1 MARKPFSL
9 TYVTYE
15 EGDSVGLVC
24 ALLAL
29 APVFIIVAYAT
40 LLVSRRELHVFYILA
55 GQLANGALN
64 GLLKAYFDAPRPE
77 GADRAGPGFPSDHA
91 QFMGF
96 WAAYAALFL
105 ILYVPRVGRPY
116 WRELLGAAVVALA
129 AAVAGSRVYLGY
141 HSADQVCAGLG
152 FGSVFAAGWIEAYG
166 RLLRPRLGGWV
177 RDSPVCRYLLVRDCA
192 HVADVLQVDYDAAM
206 RRLGSSSPRKKRS

>member
-40 LLVSRRELHVFYILA
+40 LL
-55 GQLANGALN
+55 
-64 GLLKAYFDAPRPE
+64 
-77 GADRAGPGFPSDHA
+77 
-91 QFMGF
+91 FMGF

-177 RDSPVCRYLLVRDCA
+177 RNSPVCRYLLVRDCA
-192 HVADVLQVDYDAAM
+192 HVADVLRVDYDAAM

>member
-91 QFMGF
+91 LVTARLAEISPQRKGLRPPSLPTPSPMQVAGLV
-96 WAAYAALFL
+96 AAAAFFIGKAYL
-105 ILYVPRVGRPY
+105 
-116 WRELLGAAVVALA
+116 ESTQKLGA
-129 AAVAGSRVYLGY
+129 
-141 HSADQVCAGLG
+141 
-152 FGSVFAAGWIEAYG
+152 
-166 RLLRPRLGGWV
+166 
-177 RDSPVCRYLLVRDCA
+177 
-192 HVADVLQVDYDAAM
+192 
-206 RRLGSSSPRKKRS
+206 